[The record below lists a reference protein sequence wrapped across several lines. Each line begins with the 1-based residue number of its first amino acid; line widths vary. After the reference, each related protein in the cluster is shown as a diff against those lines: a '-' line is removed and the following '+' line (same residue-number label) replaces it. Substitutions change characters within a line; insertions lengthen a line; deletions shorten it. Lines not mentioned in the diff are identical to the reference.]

1 MDSRLEQSVYFMPLF
16 FNPKQWLS
24 DLGRLDQVN
33 VKVITVPKD
42 QGTVVITMADVFS
55 VSGYMPPE
63 PVTEEH
69 RENLIETVRKATEDR
84 AGKTV
89 EPFNW
94 DIVIWTPAPTL

>member
-24 DLGRLDQVN
+24 DLDRLDQIN
-33 VKVITVPKD
+33 VKVITVPRD
-42 QGTVVITMADVFS
+42 QDSVDITMADVFS

-63 PVTEEH
+63 PATEEH
-69 RENLIETVRKATEDR
+69 RTNLIEAVRKATEDR
-84 AGKTV
+84 TGKTV
-89 EPFNW
+89 GSFNW